1 MDKSY
6 ITYSFILSDTNG
18 WIDTDR
24 THPSEN
30 IKRRLSWVHMEA
42 DSERTKNWLYEQ
54 ENIDQLA
61 IESLLEEDTRPR
73 TVFYQNGYML
83 NLRGVNLNTEQD
95 PHDMVS
101 IRLFI
106 QPERIISTSKR
117 QCHAVEDIAAALKAD
132 DVPRTSGEFV
142 TLLLELLTERAESY
156 ITDLKDSTYEL
167 EYKIIDESDI
177 NQRRQISEI
186 RRAVITFTRYFSPQ
200 KDAAAK
206 LASAKGCL
214 FDASQEQRIQECI
227 NKISKFI
234 EDLDALDN
242 RCYVLQDEVAAIT
255 NDRINR
261 NMYFISMMAAV
272 FLPVTFLTGLFGVNL
287 GGIPGGKSE
296 KGFIVFIIVLVLVI
310 IIQVYAFKRSER
322 FNRRP

>member
-6 ITYSFILSDTNG
+6 ITYSFILSTHNG
-18 WIDTDR
+18 WVDTDK
-24 THPSEN
+24 THPTPN
-30 IKRRLSWVHMEA
+30 LQRQLSWVHMEC
-42 DSERTKNWLYEQ
+42 DSDETVKWLYEQ
-54 ENIDQLA
+54 ENIDPLA
-61 IESLLEEDTRPR
+61 IDSLLEEDTRPR
-73 TVFYQNGYML
+73 TVIYQNGYMV
-83 NLRGVNLNTEQD
+83 NLRAVNLNFEQD

-101 IRLFI
+101 IRLFV
-106 QPERIISTSKR
+106 QPDRIISTSKR
-117 QCHAVEDIAAALKAD
+117 QCHAVEDLAQTLKKEDA
-132 DVPRTSGEFV
+132 PQTASAFI
-142 TLLLELLTERAESY
+142 TLLLEILTERAENY

-206 LASAKGCL
+206 LAAAKGSL
-214 FDASQEQRIQECI
+214 FDASEEQRIQECI
-227 NKISKFI
+227 NKLSKFI

-261 NMYFISMMAAV
+261 NMYFISMLAAV

-287 GGIPGGKSE
+287 GGIPGGNSRQ
-296 KGFIVFIIVLVLVI
+296 GFAYFIGALIAII
-310 IIQVYAFKRSER
+310 IIQIIAFKKSR
-322 FNRRP
+322 FNRKP